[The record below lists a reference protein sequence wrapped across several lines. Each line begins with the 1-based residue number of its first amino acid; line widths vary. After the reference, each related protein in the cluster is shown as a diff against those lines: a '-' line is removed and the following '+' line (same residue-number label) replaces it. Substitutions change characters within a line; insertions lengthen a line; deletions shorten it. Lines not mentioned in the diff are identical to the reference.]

1 MKREIIITNDGTTTI
16 RIPEWNENYHSSH
29 GAIKEAKHVFIK
41 NGLDLFKN
49 QSSISILEIG
59 YGTGLNAFITFLE
72 THETLNVDYV
82 GIEAYPVSMKEI
94 GQLNYVSQLG
104 AFQFHPIFERM
115 HSDDWEIPQ
124 NISNNFTLTKH
135 QQFFQEIED
144 KDRFHLIYFDAFG
157 FPTQPELWSEAIFK
171 KMYDA
176 LLPDGVLV
184 TYACRTVIKKA
195 MLSVGFS
202 VEKLPGAPGK
212 REMLRAKKAHVFL
225 KI

>member
-29 GAIKEAKHVFIK
+29 GAIQEAKHVFIK

-157 FPTQPELWSEAIFK
+157 FPTQPELWSEEIFK

-212 REMLRAKKAHVFL
+212 REMLRAKKAPVFL

>member
-29 GAIKEAKHVFIK
+29 GAIQEAKHVFIK

-115 HSDDWEIPQ
+115 HSDYWEIPQ

-212 REMLRAKKAHVFL
+212 REMLRAKKAPVFL